1 MRPCDAMMLFK
12 SMSAAAVAASVLV
25 LGLSVQAKAAPVPI
39 ANHSF
44 ESPDVMGGWQDVLP
58 DNWLGGGGLAGRWVE
73 NNASVGFS
81 GGDGVQHAGIDT
93 DGGYIYQDLGVA
105 FAANTKYTID
115 LASAHRA
122 GFNHGIVEFGLFSSD
137 AIGTDVGTPGF
148 MDIQGVW
155 SGSGNPSGDDQF
167 NQLRDASL
175 LSTIGTGSLGNV
187 YTYTTGGVAPSG
199 NVVVFIRDASGGRQT
214 FDNIRLDATP
224 IPEPAGIVLMMAACG
239 SLLAV
244 GARRKERAK

>member
-1 MRPCDAMMLFK
+1 MQSCRVMLVLK
-12 SMSAAAVAASVLV
+12 SIRAAAVAGSMLAWG
-25 LGLSVQAKAAPVPI
+25 LGNSADAAPIPI
-39 ANHSF
+39 SNHSF
-44 ESPDVMGGWQDVLP
+44 ESPDAMGGWLDGVP
-58 DNWLGGGGLAGRWVE
+58 NNWLAGGGLTAQWVE
-73 NNASVGFS
+73 NNASLGFS
-81 GGDGVQHAGIDT
+81 GGDGLQHAGLDT

-122 GFNHGIVEFGLFSSD
+122 GFGHGTLEFGLFSSD

-148 MDIQGVW
+148 ADIQGVW

-175 LSTIGTGSLGNV
+175 LNTIGTGSLGNV
-187 YTYTTGGVAPSG
+187 YTYATGAVTPTG
-199 NVVVFIRDASGGRQT
+199 NLVVFIRDANGSRQT

-224 IPEPAGIVLMMAACG
+224 IPEPAGIALVMAAIG
-239 SLLAV
+239 SAL
-244 GARRKERAK
+244 GFGGRRKFCAD

>member
-1 MRPCDAMMLFK
+1 MRFCIAMFSLTLIQAMAISSLML
-12 SMSAAAVAASVLV
+12 SGLVGSAAAVSI
-25 LGLSVQAKAAPVPI
+25 PI

-44 ESPDVMGGWQDVLP
+44 ESPDVMGAWQNGLP
-58 DNWLGGGGLAGRWVE
+58 DNWLASGGLSNRWVE

-81 GGDGVQHAGIDT
+81 GGDGVQHVGLDT

-115 LASAHRA
+115 LASAHRD
-122 GFNHGIVEFGLFSSD
+122 GYTHGLVEFGLFSSD

-155 SGSGNPSGDDQF
+155 NGSGNPSGD
-167 NQLRDASL
+167 NVWNTLRDASL
-175 LSTIGTGSLGNV
+175 LNTIGTGSLGKV
-187 YTYTTGGVAPSG
+187 YTHTTGDVAPAG
-199 NVVVFIRDASGGRQT
+199 NLVVFIRDVNGGRET
-214 FDNIRLDATP
+214 VDNIRLDATAV
-224 IPEPAGIVLMMAACG
+224 PEPTATMFVVLAIG

-244 GARRKERAK
+244 GGRQK